1 MKRLL
6 ITAAL
11 VAAVPGLAQAYGTS
25 TREVDKRQLNQEIRI
40 QQGLRDGSLTR
51 SEAARLQAE
60 QERIQ
65 RLENEAKRD
74 GYISAAERERLRRA
88 QNDASRHIYQERHD
102 YDSRNSKRRW
112 WSWNA
117 YRHEERSRRWWW

>member
-51 SEAARLQAE
+51 SEAARLKAE